1 MLMWWRLIARA
12 VFVFGAT
19 ALAYGVVC
27 RAQPATAPF
36 EDEQTFVRRLK
47 DEYAPRIR
55 KAETKEERDRLEKE
69 MWERLYSE
77 AARRSGTLSIKLR
90 GEIVDEGGTPING
103 VQITVQNIPNSV
115 HGDLPAPEKLVADG
129 RFNLSFRGSYLTIEF
144 AKDGYYKVRIP
155 LTDDPR
161 PNQERFAAL
170 ARQGVLSVGD
180 KEGEIRVVLEKMGKT
195 TKLRVFGG
203 LLVRDDWDTTFIE
216 FSKRP
221 VLDLN
226 KKEYVKVKGIK
237 DVPVS
242 CVVAMLD
249 RDAESGK
256 ILLRQWTDRGTTYEV
271 PAGLRLCLNTPTGGL
286 VLYKPKRP
294 AAGLREMKE
303 APDTGYGPE
312 LIASE
317 QAINALARMSRGGSP
332 NPEEYVYFFFKT
344 GDGKYGKGTIYS
356 IGTDVINKRLFMGV
370 SFHLQPDG
378 SRNLEDPAATER

>member
-1 MLMWWRLIARA
+1 ML
-12 VFVFGAT
+12 F
-19 ALAYGVVC
+19 
-27 RAQPATAPF
+27 
-36 EDEQTFVRRLK
+36 
-47 DEYAPRIR
+47 
-55 KAETKEERDRLEKE
+55 
-69 MWERLYSE
+69 
-77 AARRSGTLSIKLR
+77 RSSIKLR

-237 DVPVS
+237 D
-242 CVVAMLD
+242 
-249 RDAESGK
+249 E
-256 ILLRQWTDRGTTYEV
+256 
-271 PAGLRLCLNTPTGGL
+271 
-286 VLYKPKRP
+286 
-294 AAGLREMKE
+294 
-303 APDTGYGPE
+303 
-312 LIASE
+312 
-317 QAINALARMSRGGSP
+317 
-332 NPEEYVYFFFKT
+332 
-344 GDGKYGKGTIYS
+344 
-356 IGTDVINKRLFMGV
+356 IGRAHV
-370 SFHLQPDG
+370 
-378 SRNLEDPAATER
+378 